1 MFSTADFLQIHVTVY
16 IQGCYKRQGPGI
28 SLADYERGVWLLSK
42 EN

>member
-1 MFSTADFLQIHVTVY
+1 MFSRADFLQIHVAV

-28 SLADYERGVWLLSK
+28 SLGDYERGVWLLSK